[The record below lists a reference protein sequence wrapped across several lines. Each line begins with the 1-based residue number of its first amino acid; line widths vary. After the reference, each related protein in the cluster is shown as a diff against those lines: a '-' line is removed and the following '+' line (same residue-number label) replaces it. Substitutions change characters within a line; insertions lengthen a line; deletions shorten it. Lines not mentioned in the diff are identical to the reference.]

1 MGSGVVG
8 ASDERGGAPLR
19 SRLAGDP
26 RGDRLGGGFEPVRG
40 DEGLGASFDVYPPAG
55 VGVVGVDSGGVR
67 GVVFLPA
74 SAEVD
79 LQGEVAAEIS
89 EQLDGEREGAGNVRD
104 ALVDFGDGGDDVLLG
119 AGGVRIERL
128 RGRGR

>member
-1 MGSGVVG
+1 MTSTTLVDGPMTLAAIDTPSVEY
-8 ASDERGGAPLR
+8 ASLAPMLIV
-19 SRLAGDP
+19 
-26 RGDRLGGGFEPVRG
+26 F
-40 DEGLGASFDVYPPAG
+40 G

>member
-1 MGSGVVG
+1 M
-8 ASDERGGAPLR
+8 
-19 SRLAGDP
+19 
-26 RGDRLGGGFEPVRG
+26 RLGPTLSGPVGPVWGPVSWARPTS
-40 DEGLGASFDVYPPAG
+40 AAG
-55 VGVVGVDSGGVR
+55 HRCARAWRATHAATVLVGVSIPCGEMRV
-67 GVVFLPA
+67 LPA

-128 RGRGR
+128 RGQGR